1 MPKGIPKKSKTPA
14 GIDSPIKLEILAA
27 YWKKIGLQMDS
38 RRYRQIVDEGLADR
52 PVNGWLNAVKA
63 PIQIAIYYQRMA
75 KGKGDT
81 THEEEKKLLTRTR
94 RQREQM
100 ELEHERKNL
109 IERATVADELVK
121 RIHVLKSDML
131 AIEKRLARWPDAKEI
146 CAKQVRHLM
155 RTYSRKTGVFSK

>member
-1 MPKGIPKKSKTPA
+1 
-14 GIDSPIKLEILAA
+14 
-27 YWKKIGLQMDS
+27 MDS

-81 THEEEKKLLTRTR
+81 THEEEKKLFIREGRLIKKM
-94 RQREQM
+94 QREQM
-100 ELEHERKNL
+100 EGSLVD
-109 IERATVADELVK
+109 RATVADELVK

-155 RTYSRKTGVFSK
+155 RTYSRKTGVLA

>member
-1 MPKGIPKKSKTPA
+1 MADLKNAIRLEDLAVAWSKL
-14 GIDSPIKLEILAA
+14 GFHMS
-27 YWKKIGLQMDS
+27 S
-38 RRYRQIVDEGLADR
+38 RRYRQIAKEGRVPEPVRGYVDAL
-52 PVNGWLNAVKA
+52 KA
-63 PIQIAIYYQRMA
+63 LIQLSIYYQSMA
-75 KGKGDT
+75 EGKGDT